1 MVKKNN
7 KNDINAIKTIIAG
20 FLIHTIIATFHTWQ
34 SILRYFHSYLLEYN
48 DISIPHKRLDI
59 YFSASNV
66 SHGLSMIVGAY
77 LTGFL
82 SSLKITGIGLLI
94 RIISESMYLF
104 YPNIYVVEFCIVV
117 SSIAN
122 GLIYLPVILDALRYY
137 PNSRGFRVSIV
148 LLGYGVNR
156 LMFKYISIQIIDP
169 DSVEMIHQT
178 YRYPSIINDN
188 FRYYLKVYLM
198 FYAILSALSMYF
210 LHPYKMKGKVDR
222 DKHFEPRRKQT
233 TDPST
238 IANLIN
244 IDKNFEEELNYNG
257 RLNNK
262 NGNEEEEDDEDE
274 YNYIKFL
281 LCKNRETMKKI
292 KLFKNT
298 KKMNNFEPF
307 TSLVISYPFMQLTF
321 IFFFT
326 MLIGLVELSSIRKL
340 GTLNGHTED
349 FLWRIS
355 FIFKLANAVFIPFW
369 GKIFDI
375 IGFKKLYL
383 FILSVQI
390 IISSLCFFISS
401 SQLGFILYNG
411 ISSLLHSV
419 NISLHITTFASIF
432 GNVKGILLYSISW
445 LLINI
450 FYIARPFIGNVFVSK
465 IYYLMF
471 YIGLTLFTM
480 IALIILCF
488 LDEKKHIYTGEK
500 KFDDSSSSSDEGNEL
515 DDLQFEDSDEKINES
530 NSKIPSNISLKNKN
544 Q

>member
-1 MVKKNN
+1 
-7 KNDINAIKTIIAG
+7 
-20 FLIHTIIATFHTWQ
+20 
-34 SILRYFHSYLLEYN
+34 
-48 DISIPHKRLDI
+48 
-59 YFSASNV
+59 
-66 SHGLSMIVGAY
+66 
-77 LTGFL
+77 
-82 SSLKITGIGLLI
+82 
-94 RIISESMYLF
+94 
-104 YPNIYVVEFCIVV
+104 
-117 SSIAN
+117 
-122 GLIYLPVILDALRYY
+122 
-137 PNSRGFRVSIV
+137 
-148 LLGYGVNR
+148 
-156 LMFKYISIQIIDP
+156 
-169 DSVEMIHQT
+169 
-178 YRYPSIINDN
+178 
-188 FRYYLKVYLM
+188 M

-244 IDKNFEEELNYNG
+244 IDKNFEEELN
-257 RLNNK
+257 K
-262 NGNEEEEDDEDE
+262 NGNEDEEDDDEDE

-390 IISSLCFFISS
+390 IISSLCFLVIS
-401 SQLGFILYNG
+401 YP
-411 ISSLLHSV
+411 SL
-419 NISLHITTFASIF
+419 IQTFKS
-432 GNVKGILLYSISW
+432 
-445 LLINI
+445 
-450 FYIARPFIGNVFVSK
+450 
-465 IYYLMF
+465 
-471 YIGLTLFTM
+471 
-480 IALIILCF
+480 
-488 LDEKKHIYTGEK
+488 E
-500 KFDDSSSSSDEGNEL
+500 
-515 DDLQFEDSDEKINES
+515 
-530 NSKIPSNISLKNKN
+530 
-544 Q
+544 